1 MKKILFQGDSIT
13 DAGRS
18 RENLADLGP
27 GYTRLIASYLGFENP
42 GEYEFVNR
50 GIGGNRIP
58 CLYSRR
64 ENDIFALNPDY
75 MSILIGVNDVWH
87 GLDLG
92 EVVTPEEFEEV
103 YGKLIEETKALNPNV
118 KIMLME
124 PFILHGHATDY
135 SPKGVARWDEFREG
149 VEIKAAIVKKLAEK
163 YDLKFVPLQK
173 ELDAAAENAPAGFLS
188 GDGVHP
194 SIYGNELIKRQWLKA
209 FEEIK

>member
-27 GYTRLIASYLGFENP
+27 GYPRLVAAFLGFENP

-50 GIGGNRIP
+50 GVSGNKIP
-58 CLYSRR
+58 ALYARR
-64 ENDIFALNPDY
+64 EADVFDVKPDY

-87 GLDLG
+87 GMDFN
-92 EVVTPEEFEEV
+92 EPVTPEEFEEI
-103 YGKLIEETKALNPNV
+103 YSKLIEETKALNPNI

-124 PFILHGHATDY
+124 PFALHGHATDGNPA
-135 SPKGVARWDEFREG
+135 SAERWQEFRGG

-163 YDLKFVPLQK
+163 YGLKFVPLQK
-173 ELDAAAENAPAGFLS
+173 ELDAAAENAPQGFLS

-194 SIYGNELIKRQWLKA
+194 SVYGNELIKRQWLKA